1 MYHIWRH
8 SRVTALL
15 LNCSCT
21 FGPLLFTFNTRLHF
35 TIHITGSPSVTLK
48 IYVYSILFIVLY
60 LAMSVQPIYKLF
72 TTSIRWSVTDFFVT
86 FLFLLALWFFWGFFS
101 VCKLFKIVMYESH
114 MFNCIHLFLAPW
126 PGSLPT
132 LQFYLI
138 CIMQLYYSP
147 LQVLVHISHCLFSGL
162 RISQD
167 TSCLCI

>member
-1 MYHIWRH
+1 MLEAFVADVWLISLMYHIWRH

-35 TIHITGSPSVTLK
+35 TIHISGSPSVTLK

-114 MFNCIHLFLAPW
+114 MFNCIHF
-126 PGSLPT
+126 
-132 LQFYLI
+132 
-138 CIMQLYYSP
+138 SP
-147 LQVLVHISHCLFSGL
+147 LARITSYTTILPNMYHAAVL
-162 RISQD
+162 
-167 TSCLCI
+167 